1 MLWEAVTLAESLQS
15 AGRESE
21 RRSMELVTKKKL
33 MLYTGD
39 AHPELAEEIAERLG
53 VTLGHAN
60 LRQFANGEMH
70 CRYGESMRGADVF
83 IFQTH
88 GGVPVNDA
96 LMQQLIMI
104 DAAKRASAKRITA
117 VCPYYGY
124 ARQDR
129 KAEGRE
135 PITAKL
141 VADMLSTAGA
151 DRVVS
156 VDLHTGQIQGFFDTP
171 VDHLT
176 ALPIL
181 IECCLK
187 AGDPDDLVI
196 VSPDA
201 GGVKA
206 AKRLANHL
214 GADLAFV
221 NKIRPKG
228 VANVVEASN
237 VIGNVAG
244 KRCILLDD
252 MIDTAGTIVAAAELL
267 KDEGA
272 TEVWAMATH
281 GVLSDPATERLKNS
295 VLEKV
300 VITNTLPLP
309 PEKQIDKIEVL
320 SIAPLVADAITAVF
334 EDESVSEIFGGE
346 NQK

>member
-1 MLWEAVTLAESLQS
+1 
-15 AGRESE
+15 
-21 RRSMELVTKKKL
+21 MELVTKKKL
-33 MLYTGD
+33 ELYAGNS
-39 AHPELAEEIAERLG
+39 HPELAQEIAEHLG
-53 VTLGHAN
+53 VTLGDSN
-60 LRQFANGEMH
+60 LRQFANGELH
-70 CRYGESMRGADVF
+70 CRYGESIRGADVF
-83 IFQTH
+83 IIQTH
-88 GGVPVNDA
+88 AGPEVNDA

-141 VADMLSTAGA
+141 VADLLSAAGA

-156 VDLHTGQIQGFFDTP
+156 VDLHTGQIQGFFDVP

-181 IECCLK
+181 VERCRIS
-187 AGDPDDLVI
+187 GDVDDLVI

-201 GGVKA
+201 GGAKA
-206 AKRLANHL
+206 VTRLANHL
-214 GADLAFV
+214 GADIAFV
-221 NKIRPKG
+221 NKLRPKG
-228 VANVVEASN
+228 VANTVVAAN

-244 KRCILLDD
+244 KRCILFDD
-252 MIDTAGTIVAAAELL
+252 MIDTASTIVAAADLL
-267 KDEGA
+267 KAEGA

-281 GVLSDPATERLKNS
+281 GILSDPAIERLKNS
-295 VLEKV
+295 SLERVVL
-300 VITNTLPLP
+300 TNTLPLP

-320 SIAPLVADAITAVF
+320 SIAPLVSDAISAVF

>member
-1 MLWEAVTLAESLQS
+1 M
-15 AGRESE
+15 GRNALET
-21 RRSMELVTKKKL
+21 VTKKRL
-33 MLYTGD
+33 ELYTGD
-39 AHPELAEEIAERLG
+39 AHPELAQEIADHLGVRLG
-53 VTLGHAN
+53 EPN

-70 CRYGESMRGADVF
+70 CRYGDSIRGSDVF
-83 IFQTH
+83 IVQTH
-88 GGVPVNDA
+88 AGPKVNDS

-117 VCPYYGY
+117 VAPYYGY

-141 VADMLSTAGA
+141 VADMLTAAGA

-156 VDLHTGQIQGFFDTP
+156 VDLHTGQIQGFFDQP

-181 IECCLK
+181 IEC
-187 AGDPDDLVI
+187 AQGMGSSDELVI

-206 AKRLANHL
+206 AKRFANHL

-228 VANVVEASN
+228 VANTVEASN
-237 VIGNVAG
+237 VIGNVDG
-244 KRCILLDD
+244 KHCILLDD

-267 KDEGA
+267 KSQGA

-295 VLEKV
+295 VIEKV

-320 SIAPLVADAITAVF
+320 SIAALVGDAISAVF
-334 EDESVSEIFGGE
+334 EDESVSEIFWGE